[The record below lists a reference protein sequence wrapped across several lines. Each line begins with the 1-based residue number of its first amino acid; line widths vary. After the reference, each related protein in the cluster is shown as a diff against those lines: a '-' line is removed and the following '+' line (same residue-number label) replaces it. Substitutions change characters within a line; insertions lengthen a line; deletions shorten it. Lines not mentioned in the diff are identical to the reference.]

1 MSFPLLDDVERLE
14 ADAARIR
21 VQASVLKI
29 KETAYK
35 CRRDANRAIQLGSW
49 EGALNTRMRI
59 VILTLLYIIIL

>member
-21 VQASVLKI
+21 VQTSVLKI

-35 CRRDANRAIQLGSW
+35 CDDDDYIQKCQYDYPHSCIK
-49 EGALNTRMRI
+49 GALPS
-59 VILTLLYIIIL
+59 